1 MKKRYIIIPLV
12 IIGLILI
19 YFAYGKQLPQ
29 VLEIFKSNHSE
40 ELIENYLSMLPIEV
54 GLICLGLLQMAQVIT
69 IVFPGAAIKMAGG
82 MIYGAVPSFLVCH
95 TFFVGTN
102 VGLFYL
108 ARKQIIPTEKLFE
121 NKKGAT
127 KVSEWINSSSPA
139 FMSMLAYMMQGLPN
153 GFVPYIAAKTDITL
167 LRFGISVYLGSLPQI
182 FLMCIIGHKLLK
194 GDYFAS
200 IIMVVATLIVIVLL
214 YIFRFKI
221 INFVRNHR
229 NIFRF

>member
-1 MKKRYIIIPLV
+1 M
-12 IIGLILI
+12 
-19 YFAYGKQLPQ
+19 
-29 VLEIFKSNHSE
+29 
-40 ELIENYLSMLPIEV
+40 
-54 GLICLGLLQMAQVIT
+54 
-69 IVFPGAAIKMAGG
+69 
-82 MIYGAVPSFLVCH
+82 
-95 TFFVGTN
+95 
-102 VGLFYL
+102 
-108 ARKQIIPTEKLFE
+108 
-121 NKKGAT
+121 
-127 KVSEWINSSSPA
+127 SEWINSSSPA
-139 FMSMLAYMMQGLPN
+139 FMSMLAYMMPGLPN

-221 INFVRNHR
+221 INFVRNYR

>member
-1 MKKRYIIIPLV
+1 MKERGIYMKKRYIIIPLV

-102 VGLFYL
+102 V
-108 ARKQIIPTEKLFE
+108 
-121 NKKGAT
+121 
-127 KVSEWINSSSPA
+127 
-139 FMSMLAYMMQGLPN
+139 
-153 GFVPYIAAKTDITL
+153 
-167 LRFGISVYLGSLPQI
+167 
-182 FLMCIIGHKLLK
+182 
-194 GDYFAS
+194 
-200 IIMVVATLIVIVLL
+200 
-214 YIFRFKI
+214 
-221 INFVRNHR
+221 
-229 NIFRF
+229 